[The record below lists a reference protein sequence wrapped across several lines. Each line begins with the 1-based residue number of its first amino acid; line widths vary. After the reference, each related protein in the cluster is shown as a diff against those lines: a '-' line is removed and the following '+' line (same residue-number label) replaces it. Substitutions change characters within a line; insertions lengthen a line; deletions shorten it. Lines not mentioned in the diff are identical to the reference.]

1 MGPEILAVL
10 GTVGKVAATGASLY
24 GAYSSYEAG
33 QDAAKM
39 ADKETAE
46 NIRRANA
53 EDRAKNAENRAR
65 IAASGVQF
73 TGSPGLF
80 LKEQQDEQSR
90 QKSWMKKAGDYRAD
104 ALKDEGTSSAVGK
117 LAKIP
122 GYWT

>member
-1 MGPEILAVL
+1 MDPA
-10 GTVGKVAATGASLY
+10 TFAMVASTAMSGFS
-24 GAYSSYEAG
+24 AYSQYEAG
-33 QDAAKM
+33 KDAAKM

-65 IAASGVQF
+65 LAASGVQS

-90 QKSWMKKAGDYRAD
+90 QKKWMKKAGDYRAD
-104 ALKDEGTSSAVGK
+104 ALKDQGTSSALGS
-117 LAKIP
+117 LAQIP